1 MVIIIVPQV
10 QDEIRRRKEGQNRI
24 RLREMLRDQLRE
36 GVIHG
41 KMAYKE
47 WLEGV
52 GVEMGEAVRRVEGNE
67 GGSRPWEMFM
77 DVVEEEAEGE
87 TTGGLE

>member
-1 MVIIIVPQV
+1 MFIAQV
-10 QDEIRRRKEGQNRI
+10 QDEIRRRKEGQNRT

-41 KMAYKE
+41 KMAYNE

-52 GVEMGEAVRRVEGNE
+52 GGVMGEAVRRVEGNE

-77 DVVEEEAEGE
+77 DVVEEAEGKGE
-87 TTGGLE
+87 GEGPLVA